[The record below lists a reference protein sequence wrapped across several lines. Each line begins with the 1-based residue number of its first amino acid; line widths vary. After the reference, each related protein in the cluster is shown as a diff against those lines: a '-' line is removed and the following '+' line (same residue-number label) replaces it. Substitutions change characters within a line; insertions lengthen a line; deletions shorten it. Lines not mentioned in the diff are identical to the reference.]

1 MSEETIL
8 YRKKGKRYYPVTEEF
23 LGFPEEGYWK
33 VKRDYQANQR
43 FSTKLLP
50 LETPRPLEQM
60 RFLQYQ
66 EEISTHLLKKYEEEL
81 MSLNEIVVQM
91 LLKLEDLVYQKTEF
105 DLEEE

>member
-1 MSEETIL
+1 MSEEPLL
-8 YRKKGKRYYPVTEEF
+8 YRKQGKRYYPVTEEF

-33 VKRDYQANQR
+33 VVRDYQAKQR

-50 LETPRPLEQM
+50 LDAPRPLEQM

-66 EEISTHLLKKYEEEL
+66 EEISTHLLQKYEEEL
-81 MSLNEIVVQM
+81 MSLNEIVVQI

-105 DLEEE
+105 DLQE

>member
-33 VKRDYQANQR
+33 VVRDYQAKQR

-50 LETPRPLEQM
+50 LDAPRPLEQM

-105 DLEEE
+105 DLQEE

>member
-33 VKRDYQANQR
+33 VVRDYQAKQR

-50 LETPRPLEQM
+50 LDAPRPLEQM

-105 DLEEE
+105 DQQEE